1 MPWLST
7 ACWASVGALV
17 GFGVAGLAS
26 IGLFL
31 LAGAVVL
38 AGIGLA
44 VPALRPPCMPGL
56 LVGLSTAPLFI
67 AWLNRGGPGTSC
79 TITATTTSCT
89 DLWSP
94 WPFLAGGVLLAGG
107 GLGLLVHNRRNERA
121 PVEAP
126 PGTAGATPRT

>member
-17 GFGVAGLAS
+17 GFGVAGLAT

-31 LAGAVVL
+31 LVGALVV
-38 AGIGLA
+38 ATVALA
-44 VPALRPPCMPGL
+44 VPAIRPPCVPGL
-56 LVGLSTAPLFI
+56 LAGLSTAPLFI

-79 TITATTTSCT
+79 TMTATSTSCT

-94 WPFLAGGVLLAGG
+94 WPFLVGGVLLAGG
-107 GLGLLVHNRRNERA
+107 GLGLLVNNRRRERR
-121 PVEAP
+121 PVEAV
-126 PGTAGATPRT
+126 PGPSRPAPRT